1 MEEWEEVFNEENEI
15 ETIKMEAEQKIL
27 LKELKIK
34 LARENYN
41 RILDN
46 GIDVEMM
53 KEHGI
58 EVDELKNTIT
68 QMLDI
73 FVELEE
79 YEKCANL
86 RDILEQI

>member
-41 RILDN
+41 RIVDN

-58 EVDELKNTIT
+58 DVDELKNTIT

-73 FVELEE
+73 FIELEE
-79 YEKCANL
+79 YEKCADLQNV
-86 RDILEQI
+86 LEQI